1 MQSTAGHSLGLARL
15 SAVHG
20 SPAPLAVW
28 QVSDSDLDIYARFVY
43 YRIYLPLVVR

>member
-1 MQSTAGHSLGLARL
+1 MQSTAWPLVGAGVAERG
-15 SAVHG
+15 AGFPV
-20 SPAPLAVW
+20 PLAVW